1 MTAVEFQGSPHSVE
15 LNKFLQSPAGKEFM
29 LTLHGLRPAYESSQ
43 YEHVFIENRGAV
55 RGFEICLRSMVAL
68 ASPPKVVAQPE
79 ANYGVPDRKTSNAE
93 TKPE

>member
-1 MTAVEFQGSPHSVE
+1 MTAIEFQGSPYSAE
-15 LNKFLQSPAGKEFM
+15 LNEFLQKPAGKAF
-29 LTLHGLRPAYESSQ
+29 LGVLHSLRPAYEATPH
-43 YEHVFIENRGAV
+43 EHVFLENRGAV
-55 RGFEICLRSMVAL
+55 RGFEICIRSVVAL